1 MTSTARTL
9 RYAMLT
15 FLTIMLVAG
24 AVAGARAADMPG
36 PRADV
41 QSVPAMPA
49 ADYLGCSA
57 DLMML
62 RLRFGAVLED
72 EVRDAMHAA
81 ALSLENGAPKPESVR
96 ALDRDLTAELSY
108 YTVNLKYLIMAEDA
122 IWPKDRP
129 ARTYRNDALSALG
142 EIADELAAGD
152 VLALDIDAL
161 LARLEQVNA
170 WTEGLAA
177 PEADWFDP
185 LVRQRLVE
193 DALKAA
199 SETARI

>member
-1 MTSTARTL
+1 MNSTARTL
-9 RYAMLT
+9 RYALLT
-15 FLTIMLVAG
+15 FLTLMLVAG
-24 AVAGARAADMPG
+24 AVAGTRAADMPG
-36 PRADV
+36 PRPDV
-41 QSVPAMPA
+41 QGLPTMTA
-49 ADYLGCSA
+49 AEYLGRTA

-81 ALSLENGAPKPESVR
+81 AVSLENGAPKSETVR
-96 ALDRDLTAELSY
+96 VLRRDLTAELFY
-108 YTVNLKYLIMAEDA
+108 YTVNLKYLIMAEGA
-122 IWPKDRP
+122 IWPENRP
-129 ARTYRNDALSALG
+129 ARTYRNDALGALS

-152 VLALDIDAL
+152 VLALDIGAL

-199 SETARI
+199 SETAHI